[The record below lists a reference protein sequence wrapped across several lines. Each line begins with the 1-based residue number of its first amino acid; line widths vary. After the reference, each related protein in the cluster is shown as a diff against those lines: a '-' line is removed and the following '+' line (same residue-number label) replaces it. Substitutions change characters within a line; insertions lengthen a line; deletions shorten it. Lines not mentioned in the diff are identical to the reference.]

1 MPRTHALSPLSPLS
15 PQLDP
20 PSLGRRKPKGHTLVE
35 LTVVL
40 TLFAIAATLAA
51 PPLRQWWWRARVE
64 GTARDWVADLQTAR
78 LQALKQGQ
86 AMRLQR
92 LEDCQ
97 PSLALGDWRCGW
109 VVLPDTVGGAPVWQN
124 NLQGDLS
131 LQLYPAMNQL
141 PLNAQGD
148 TAFGGL
154 RLTVLPRAFTLSAAQ
169 NATLSVCVNNAGR
182 TRLVKAS
189 TCSG

>member
-1 MPRTHALSPLSPLS
+1 MPRTHALSPLS

-109 VVLPDTVGGAPVWQN
+109 VVLSNTSGSSPVWQN
-124 NLQGDLS
+124 ALPGDLG
-131 LQLYPAMNQL
+131 LQLYPALNQL
-141 PLNAQGD
+141 PVNALGD
-148 TAFGGL
+148 TAFGGV
-154 RLTVLPRAFTLSAAQ
+154 RLTVSPRLISSPDTGLV
-169 NATLSVCVNNAGR
+169 TLSVCVNNAGR
-182 TRLVKAS
+182 ARLVKAS